1 MKHLLLGA
9 IAGMVLP
16 LAAAPQLR
24 TAEFQDNGE
33 ALINPMMGWMYEF
46 YSDTTGNRYPLP
58 DFTDAADDF
67 PGNST
72 IYMRIPWSSLEP
84 EEGKFTWNVVDAPAQ
99 RWIARGKKI
108 ALRFVTSGTGELEY
122 ATPKWVFDAGAKKI
136 IVRKNGID
144 SREVIQ
150 DDPVFLA
157 KLENFLRAA
166 AKRYNGNPDVAFLDV
181 AFGTWGEGH
190 TLNSLKLS
198 PEENARQARI
208 HALLYRKHFPDTL
221 LAISDDVI
229 GPTAPGK
236 DFPLMKEL
244 RELGITLRDD
254 SVLCTRPATYH
265 GELAQNYWPTMPV
278 VLEHE
283 HLAEAATKK
292 MTWSNFLLLKT
303 IEKYHA
309 SYLSIHDWPDSEKR
323 ILGPYLDRIN
333 RRLGYRIRP
342 VRIDYPA
349 EIEPGKPFS
358 FRTVIGNAGV
368 APCYPGGFP
377 AFTLKDKKGGIAAVF
392 TDEAHDVRTLAV
404 GRENRLPETEWRSE
418 FRLPER
424 GVQLPA
430 GEYALYF
437 SVGSRIG
444 TPLLALPL
452 ANSDGNRRYYV
463 GKVSVKT
470 DYAGSYRLRAHWI
483 WNSVNPHKNGAQ
495 TCLVRTFRLEKPC
508 RSAVLRITADD
519 DGEVFVNG
527 RSAAKLEGWSRG
539 REIDLLPL
547 LREGENLV
555 TVRARNIVSFSGVI
569 GEIILTK
576 ADGEETVYPTDA
588 KWRGVPACDDA
599 AWTRDPAV
607 SAKWPAAKE
616 LYEFGA
622 GPWGRG
628 VKFYR

>member
-1 MKHLLLGA
+1 MVEPGA
-9 IAGMVLP
+9 G
-16 LAAAPQLR
+16 
-24 TAEFQDNGE
+24 G
-33 ALINPMMGWMYEF
+33 
-46 YSDTTGNRYPLP
+46 
-58 DFTDAADDF
+58 
-67 PGNST
+67 
-72 IYMRIPWSSLEP
+72 
-84 EEGKFTWNVVDAPAQ
+84 GKFTWNVVDAPAQ

-229 GPTAPGK
+229 GPTTPGK

-377 AFTLKDKKGGIAAVF
+377 AFTLKDKKGESPPF
-392 TDEAHDVRTLAV
+392 SPTKRMT
-404 GRENRLPETEWRSE
+404 S
-418 FRLPER
+418 
-424 GVQLPA
+424 GVSPSA
-430 GEYALYF
+430 GKTGCRKP
-437 SVGSRIG
+437 S
-444 TPLLALPL
+444 
-452 ANSDGNRRYYV
+452 GNRSSGCRNAESSFPP
-463 GKVSVKT
+463 GST
-470 DYAGSYRLRAHWI
+470 RSTSPSAAGSALRFW
-483 WNSVNPHKNGAQ
+483 
-495 TCLVRTFRLEKPC
+495 RC
-508 RSAVLRITADD
+508 RWQIPMGTNAIMSER
-519 DGEVFVNG
+519 F
-527 RSAAKLEGWSRG
+527 
-539 REIDLLPL
+539 P
-547 LREGENLV
+547 
-555 TVRARNIVSFSGVI
+555 
-569 GEIILTK
+569 
-576 ADGEETVYPTDA
+576 
-588 KWRGVPACDDA
+588 
-599 AWTRDPAV
+599 
-607 SAKWPAAKE
+607 
-616 LYEFGA
+616 
-622 GPWGRG
+622 
-628 VKFYR
+628 

>member
-1 MKHLLLGA
+1 MRHFLLGA
-9 IAGMVLP
+9 VAGIVLP

-24 TAEFQDNGE
+24 TAEFQDSGE

-58 DFTDAADDF
+58 EFTDAADNF

-157 KLENFLRAA
+157 KLENFLREA

-244 RELGITLRDD
+244 RSLGITLRDD

-349 EIEPGKPFS
+349 EIENVLHETLYEMCEKQM
-358 FRTVIGNAGV
+358 I
-368 APCYPGGFP
+368 FP
-377 AFTLKDKKGGIAAVF
+377 EYLRYQ
-392 TDEAHDVRTLAV
+392 EAWL
-404 GRENRLPETEWRSE
+404 RE
-418 FRLPER
+418 
-424 GVQLPA
+424 VQLYDKVMVSYQAAP
-430 GEYALYF
+430 
-437 SVGSRIG
+437 GSRVTLFYKI
-444 TPLLALPL
+444 
-452 ANSDGNRRYYV
+452 RR
-463 GKVSVKT
+463 GEREEL
-470 DYAGSYRLRAHWI
+470 G
-483 WNSVNPHKNGAQ
+483 
-495 TCLVRTFRLEKPC
+495 FREE
-508 RSAVLRITADD
+508 T
-519 DGEVFVNG
+519 
-527 RSAAKLEGWSRG
+527 
-539 REIDLLPL
+539 LLPVY
-547 LREGENLV
+547 ENLYV
-555 TVRARNIVSFSGVI
+555 KQFILYRDEVISYYFRETRGKTTHTTKTRKTGAPHRRKSGKYSKLNAMLRMSTARRK
-569 GEIILTK
+569 K
-576 ADGEETVYPTDA
+576 AMVEFKEEE
-588 KWRGVPACDDA
+588 KA
-599 AWTRDPAV
+599 ARQIF
-607 SAKWPAAKE
+607 KR
-616 LYEFGA
+616 Y
-622 GPWGRG
+622 
-628 VKFYR
+628 